1 MSCSE
6 NDRTEAAS
14 AKKIRRLES
23 ERDAALARLRQMEQ
37 SCRTSHID
45 ADADFRTRAA
55 MDLFEGI
62 TEGTEDL
69 IAAKDTSF
77 RLMFFNKAF
86 REEAEKIHGLAI
98 EIGQNTI
105 AALSHLPEE
114 QEKLQNLW
122 NRAFSGET
130 FTVVQELGDP
140 VRGRGIYEIR
150 FNPLRDS
157 NGQIIGAAHIVRN
170 VTARVRAEEALKESR
185 RRFQDLVET
194 NNDWVWEVDE
204 EGVYTYASP
213 RIRDILGYEPE
224 EVVGKTPFELM
235 PEPEG
240 ERVGRIFREI
250 VGKREPFRSLENANR
265 HKNGRLVVLETSGV
279 PFFDAEGHL
288 RGYRGVDRDVTA
300 RKEMEREREQVLE
313 ENRRRLGLVE
323 AIFEATQDG
332 IAIYD
337 AGGKI
342 MRMNAAC
349 EQMLGFSPDEMMLD
363 IEQHWALLRVAKM
376 DGALLPPEEI
386 PCKKA
391 LAGETA
397 QAILHFQPPRRPARW
412 LSVSA
417 APIRSADAGA
427 ARGVV
432 VLTDVTEFHA
442 LQQEHEIF
450 MQMISHDLRTP
461 ITVIQGHAEL
471 LDERLT
477 EKDEMTDLHL
487 EAIAAATRQLAG
499 MMEDLS
505 NMIQLERGQ
514 LPPLDLER
522 IEVPEFI
529 TKLLRRMAV
538 LGSGRSIEH
547 TFPPDMP
554 PVCADPVS
562 LERILTNLITNAVK
576 YSTPNT
582 AVRIAAET
590 VGEKVHIS
598 VRDFGK
604 GITPEDQSRI
614 FERFFRT
621 RDAGQKRGIGLGLY
635 ITRSLVEAHGGRV
648 WVDSEP
654 GKGSVFTF
662 SLPWWRSETP

>member
-1 MSCSE
+1 MSGSE
-6 NDRTEAAS
+6 KDRKSQE
-14 AKKIRRLES
+14 KIRRLES
-23 ERDAALARLRQMEQ
+23 ERDAALARLREMEQ

-45 ADADFRTRAA
+45 ADTELRIRAA
-55 MDLFEGI
+55 MALFEGI

-69 IAAKDTSF
+69 IAAKDTNF

-122 NRAFSGET
+122 NRAYRGET

-170 VTARVRAEEALKESR
+170 VTDRVRAEEALQESR

-194 NNDWVWEVDE
+194 VNDWVWEVDA
-204 EGVYTYASP
+204 EGAYTYASP

-224 EVVGKTPFELM
+224 EVVGKTPFDLM
-235 PEPEG
+235 PEFES
-240 ERVGRIFREI
+240 ERVGRIFGEI
-250 VGKREPFRSLENANR
+250 VGNREPFRALENTNR
-265 HKNGRLVVLETSGV
+265 HKNGQLVVLETSGV
-279 PFFDAEGHL
+279 PFFDAEGRL

-300 RKEMEREREQVLE
+300 RKEMEREREQFLE
-313 ENRRRLGLVE
+313 ENRRRLSLVE

-337 AGGKI
+337 ADGKI
-342 MRMNAAC
+342 LRMNAAC
-349 EQMLGFSPDEMMLD
+349 DKMLGFSPDEMGLD
-363 IEQHWALLRVAKM
+363 IDQHWALLRVTKM
-376 DGALLPPEEI
+376 DGAQLPPEEI

-397 QAILHFQPPRRPARW
+397 QAILHFRPPRRPARW

-432 VLTDVTEFHA
+432 ALTDVTEFHA

-461 ITVIQGHAEL
+461 ITVIQGHAEM

-477 EKDEMTDLHL
+477 EKDEMSDLHL
-487 EAIAAATRQLAG
+487 EAITAATQQLAG

-505 NMIQLERGQ
+505 NMMQLERGH
-514 LPPLDLER
+514 LPLLDLEP

-529 TKLLRRMAV
+529 TRLVRRMAV
-538 LGSGRSIEH
+538 LGGGRSVEE
-547 TFPPDMP
+547 TFPPDLP
-554 PVCADPVS
+554 PVCADSVS
-562 LERILTNLITNAVK
+562 LERILTNLITNAIK
-576 YSTPNT
+576 YSPPDT
-582 AVRIAAET
+582 AVRITAAT
-590 VGEKVHIS
+590 VGEEMHIS

-604 GITPEDQSRI
+604 GITPEDQPRI

-621 RDAGQKRGIGLGLY
+621 KDAGQKLGIGLGLY

-654 GKGSVFTF
+654 GKGSLFTF
-662 SLPWWRSETP
+662 SLPLWRGQAICL